1 MNKNIDVKMIADS
14 ITENGDRISTFQLK
28 YPRIIHS
35 ELMTHRVFSRS
46 AASNRAIPTNKLIEN
61 IDNNLVLPFK
71 YLMNI
76 SGMQGGVLLDEEA
89 ISNCEYLITKH
100 WEATK
105 FLVKQLHE
113 HQLHKQN
120 CNRYLEPFQCI
131 DVLVTSTE
139 WDNFFELRTDIK
151 TVQPEMYELAITMEE
166 VISESTPTVITHGY
180 HTPYSNTSNKE
191 QSVAR
196 CARVSYLKHDN
207 NESSLDEDILLH
219 DNLLENKHMSP
230 FEHIAR
236 PLTQY
241 ERDVMKEINILIK
254 KYNLHNILNN
264 PFCVANF
271 TGWVSYRREIESRC
285 F

>member
-1 MNKNIDVKMIADS
+1 MKPNINVKIIADS
-14 ITENGDRISTFQLK
+14 ITEKGERLTTFQLK

-46 AASNRAIPTNKLIEN
+46 AASNRAIPTKKLIDE
-61 IDNNLVLPFK
+61 IDNDLVLPFK

-76 SGMQGGVLLDEEA
+76 PGMQGGAPLNNEL
-89 ISNCEYLITKH
+89 ISECKHLIINH
-100 WEATK
+100 WEETK
-105 FLVKQLHE
+105 NLVKKLHS

-166 VISESTPTVITHGY
+166 VISESIPIVISHGY
-180 HTPYSNTSNKE
+180 HTPYSNNSNKE

-207 NESSLDEDILLH
+207 TESTSDEDILLH
-219 DNLLENKHMSP
+219 NILLESKHLSP

-241 ERDVMKEINILIK
+241 ERDAIFEINKLMK
-254 KYNLHNILNN
+254 KYNLHNTLNN
-264 PFCVANF
+264 PFQVANF
-271 TGWVSYRREIESRC
+271 TGWVSYRREIETKC
-285 F
+285 L